1 MKVPDI
7 IPVELRHARERF
19 RRARLIPRRHLV
31 VSATF
36 LLSVLLYVDRACI
49 STAKEPMVSE
59 LGLSD
64 QQWGWVMASF
74 AFGYALLQTPAG
86 ALADR
91 FGGRRVLAAVVAFWS
106 IFTGLTA
113 GAWNFVSLL
122 VVRFLFGAGEAGA
135 FPGNGARGVLMDTRA
150 GAWPRQR
157 HQFLRLAAGSG
168 GDDAGAAVD
177 DRDASAGSNR
187 SSS

>member
-1 MKVPDI
+1 
-7 IPVELRHARERF
+7 
-19 RRARLIPRRHLV
+19 
-31 VSATF
+31 
-36 LLSVLLYVDRACI
+36 
-49 STAKEPMVSE
+49 MVSD

-135 FPGNGARGVLMDTRA
+135 FPGMARVVYKWIPVQERGIVKGINFSGSRLGAAATMPVLPWMIESLGWKQSFLVLM
-150 GAWPRQR
+150 
-157 HQFLRLAAGSG
+157 
-168 GDDAGAAVD
+168 AVGFAFK
-177 DRDASAGSNR
+177 AS
-187 SSS
+187 